1 MIKIEINKKSDQP
14 LYAQIRDSI
23 EQAILN
29 KTLNPGD
36 KLPSVACFAKDV
48 GVTQATIRRALED
61 LSKQGF
67 TTCHVGRGTFIED
80 FEAKKQMNGNASII
94 SFKENFN
101 VFRNSQSRP
110 ELKFAARRLRR
121 GISDGLKELMT
132 LAQQGNL
139 ISFGKGIPDPGLH
152 EPGFFEAMVKDA
164 LTENH
169 EKYITSLDCQGLIE
183 LREEIASHYA
193 GKGVHITPDQ
203 ILITNGS
210 QQAATLV
217 ALDAAERKLPVI
229 CEAPCFQGITETVA
243 VHGNWVD
250 TIPRDEF
257 GPVPEYLE
265 HFTGQPFLLY
275 VCPEFHNPMGTD
287 MAPDRHEALVQW
299 ARKNKAVILSDEIFQ
314 DLRLEG
320 TPPKSFYNSLGEEQ
334 TIIMSSV
341 SKTLMSGLRVGWMI
355 SSVSRIREFTK
366 LKRLMDHSCPP
377 LMQGMVAKLFHSGKY
392 NEHLLRI
399 RSIYFERRNLML
411 ECLKQL
417 MPEGVTWTTPKGG
430 FSLWVTL
437 PEGYSSIALLLSAID
452 KGINFLPGPLFDIDQ
467 RFVKHFRL
475 SFAWSDLE
483 KIVEGIEILA
493 DTVKEILRHPPGD
506 SGLSGLGNFQ

>member
-1 MIKIEINKKSDQP
+1 MIKIEINKKADQP
-14 LYAQIRDSI
+14 LYVQIRDSL

-29 KTLNPGD
+29 KTLKPGD
-36 KLPSVACFAKDV
+36 KLPCVANFAKEV

-61 LSKQGF
+61 LSKQGL
-67 TTCHVGRGTFIED
+67 TKCHVGRGTFIENY
-80 FEAKKQMNGNASII
+80 ESKKQVDGNAAINL
-94 SFKENFN
+94 FRENVN

-121 GISDGLKELMT
+121 GISEGLNELMN
-132 LAQQGNL
+132 LAQKEGL
-139 ISFGKGIPDPGLH
+139 ITFGKGIPDPGLY
-152 EPGFFEAMVKDA
+152 EPGFFEAMVKDV
-164 LTENH
+164 LTEDQG
-169 EKYITSLDCQGLIE
+169 KYIGSPDCQGLLE
-183 LREEIASHYA
+183 LREEIASRYVE
-193 GKGVHITPDQ
+193 KGVHITPDQ
-203 ILITNGS
+203 VLITNGS
-210 QQAATLV
+210 MQAAALV
-217 ALDAAERKLPVI
+217 ALDAAEKKQSII
-229 CEAPCFQGITETVA
+229 CEAPCFQGITELFT

-250 TIPRDEF
+250 TVLRDEF
-257 GPVPEYLE
+257 GPVPEYLDC
-265 HFTGQPFLLY
+265 FTGRPFLLS

-287 MAPDRHEALVQW
+287 MTPDRHDALVKW
-299 ARKNKAVILSDEIFQ
+299 ARKNKATVLSDEIFQ

-320 TPPKSFYNSLGEEQ
+320 DPPGSFYNSLGEEQ
-334 TIIMSSV
+334 TIIISSI

-355 SSVSRIREFTK
+355 SSAARIREFTN

-377 LMQGMVAKLFHSGKY
+377 LMQGIVAKFFSSGKY

-399 RSIYFERRNLML
+399 SKVYLERRNLML

-417 MPEGVTWTTPKGG
+417 MPEGVTWTSPKGG

-475 SFAWSDLE
+475 SYAWSGPE
-483 KIVEGIEILA
+483 QISEGIEILA
-493 DTVKEILRHPPGD
+493 DAVKELLRHPPGD

>member
-1 MIKIEINKKSDQP
+1 MIKIEINKKADQP
-14 LYAQIRDSI
+14 LYAQIRDSL

-36 KLPSVACFAKDV
+36 KLPSVACFAKEV

-67 TTCHVGRGTFIED
+67 TKCHVGRGTFIENY
-80 FEAKKQMNGNASII
+80 ENRKQSEGNAPINP
-94 SFKENFN
+94 FKENFN

-121 GISDGLKELMT
+121 GISEGLKELMN
-132 LAQQGNL
+132 LAQQEDL
-139 ISFGKGIPDPGLH
+139 ITFGKGIPDPGLL

-164 LTENH
+164 LVENQ
-169 EKYITSLDCQGLIE
+169 EKYINSADCQGLIE
-183 LREEIASHYA
+183 LREEIASRYV

-203 ILITNGS
+203 VLITNGS
-210 QQAATLV
+210 QQAAALV
-217 ALDAAERKLPVI
+217 AQDAAEKKQPIV
-229 CEAPCFQGITETVA
+229 CEAPCFQGITEA
-243 VHGNWVD
+243 FAAHGNWVD
-250 TIPRDEF
+250 TILRDEF
-257 GPVPEYLE
+257 GPIPEYLDY
-265 HFTGQPFLLY
+265 FTGQPFLLY
-275 VCPEFHNPMGTD
+275 LCPEFHNPIGTD
-287 MAPDRHEALVQW
+287 LAQDRHDVLVQW
-299 ARKNKAVILSDEIFQ
+299 AKKNKSTILSDEIFQ

-320 TPPKSFYNSLGEEQ
+320 EAPQSFYNSLGADR
-334 TIIMSSV
+334 TIIISSV

-355 SSVSRIREFTK
+355 SSASRIREFTK

-377 LMQGMVAKLFHSGKY
+377 LMQGIVAALFRSGKY

-399 RSIYFERRNLML
+399 RKIYSERRILML

-417 MPEGVTWTTPKGG
+417 MPEGVTWTAPKGG

-475 SFAWSDLE
+475 SYAWSDEE

-493 DTVKEILRHPPGD
+493 DAVKALLHHPPGD